1 MAYQVNW
8 APAKEDIR
16 ALESELRK
24 RIIRKIGSIIDH
36 PFHFVE
42 RVQGYPLF
50 KLRIGDYRAIIDIKQ
65 KDNQIVIVLV
75 GHRSKVYQELARRM
89 QSYTPG

>member
-8 APAKEDIR
+8 APAKEDIH

-24 RIIRKIGSIIDH
+24 RIIKKVGSITDN

-42 RVQGYPLF
+42 RVQGYLLF

-65 KDNQIVIVLV
+65 KDNEIVVVLV
-75 GHRSKVYQELARRM
+75 GHRSKVHQELARRM
-89 QSYTPG
+89 RS